1 MPNKKSAK
9 KELRKSDKRRVI
21 NQRTSNNLKKTLKVT
36 KKQILAKDEKVK
48 ENLPKIIQEID
59 KAVKKK
65 IIKKNTASRQKSR
78 IMKKINNIKK

>member
-21 NQRTSNNLKKTLKVT
+21 NQKISYNLKKTLKNA
-36 KKQILAKDEKVK
+36 KKQVLANDQKVK
-48 ENLPKIIQEID
+48 DNLPKIIKEID
-59 KAVKKK
+59 KAAKKK

-78 IMKKINNIKK
+78 LMKKINNIKK